1 MKKEKTMPRGK
12 VAILNHGYL
21 PHYRVR
27 FYELLAERGGFDYVV
42 FHGAP
47 PSWVGTPEVT
57 GPFAFPQR
65 RVNNREFRLGPLTLV
80 YQPVIREI
88 LTGGYQAIVITTE
101 SKFIANL
108 ALVLLGKLRGF
119 SVLYWGFGYHPPRG
133 ARESDA
139 PNPAMLKLTTAIKR
153 AFTRLSDGFIAY
165 TKSGAERLIA
175 GGYPA
180 DRTFFVQNTI
190 DMSEQLRLYEA
201 ERDTDKQAI
210 RREFGLRPDSAV
222 FTFIGRLV
230 PIKRVDQLI
239 EAVRRINA
247 NRLSRR
253 PVEAVIIGDGLCMP
267 DLKAQAR
274 DVSGIHFL
282 GRLPPNDE
290 VARCLKVSAAS
301 VVAGMVGLVANH
313 ALAHGCPVIT
323 RELDTHSPELEYIEH
338 ERNGLIIGGDM
349 DAFAATLARFADDA
363 EWQARLAHGALET
376 RDRLRMDDMAAR
388 FDEAVRIT
396 VARRQTARDALPP
409 AQPGPRDR
417 DARSTS

>member
-1 MKKEKTMPRGK
+1 MSRGK

-47 PSWVGTPEVT
+47 PSWVGTPELT
-57 GPFAFPQR
+57 GPFAFRQR
-65 RVNNREFRLGPLTLV
+65 RVNNHEFRVGPLTLI

-88 LTGGYQAIVITTE
+88 MTGGYDAIVITTE

-108 ALVLLGKLRGF
+108 MLVLLGKLRGIA
-119 SVLYWGFGYHPPRG
+119 VLYWGFGYHPPRG
-133 ARESDA
+133 ARESDV
-139 PNPAMLKLTTAIKR
+139 PNPLMLRITTAIKK

-175 GGYPA
+175 GGYPRE
-180 DRTFFVQNTI
+180 RTFFVQNTI

-201 ERDTDKQAI
+201 ERGADHQVI
-210 RREFGLRPDSAV
+210 RREFGLRPDSVV

-239 EAVRRINA
+239 DAVRRIND

-253 PVEAVIIGDGLCMP
+253 AVEAVIIGDGMCMD
-267 DLKAQAR
+267 DLKTQAK
-274 DVSGIHFL
+274 DVAGIHFL
-282 GRLPPNDE
+282 GHRPPNDE
-290 VARCLKVSAAS
+290 IARCLKVSAAS

-323 RELDTHSPELEYIEH
+323 RALDTHSPELEYIEH
-338 ERNGLIIGGDM
+338 DKNGLIVPGDLGE
-349 DAFAATLARFADDA
+349 FAATLARFADDEA
-363 EWQARLAHGALET
+363 WQARLAQGALET
-376 RDRLRMDDMAAR
+376 RDGLRMDDMAAR
-388 FDEAVRIT
+388 FDEAVSMT
-396 VARRQTARDALPP
+396 VARRHSRNAMPL
-409 AQPGPRDR
+409 AQPEPR
-417 DARSTS
+417 S

>member
-1 MKKEKTMPRGK
+1 MSRVK

-47 PSWVGTPEVT
+47 PSWVGTPELK

-65 RVNNREFRLGPLTLV
+65 RVNNREFRIGPLTLV
-80 YQPVIREI
+80 YQPVIWEI
-88 LTGGYQAIVITTE
+88 MTGGYDAIVITTE

-108 ALVLLGKLRGF
+108 ALVLLGKLCGF

-133 ARESDA
+133 SRESDV
-139 PNPAMLKLTTAIKR
+139 PNPLMLKVTTAIKK

-165 TKSGAERLIA
+165 TKSGAERLMES
-175 GGYPA
+175 GYPRE
-180 DRTFFVQNTI
+180 RTFFVQNTI
-190 DMSEQLRLYEA
+190 DMSEQFRLWEA
-201 ERDTDKQAI
+201 ERNTDPQAI
-210 RREFGLRPDSAV
+210 RREFGLLPDSTV

-239 EAVRRINA
+239 EAVRRINVQK
-247 NRLSRR
+247 LSRR
-253 PVEAVIIGDGLCMP
+253 PVEAVIIGDGLCMD
-267 DLKAQAR
+267 DLKAQAK
-274 DVSGIHFL
+274 DVPGIHFL
-282 GRLPPNDE
+282 GHRPPNDE

-338 ERNGLIIGGDM
+338 DGNGLIIPGDM
-349 DAFAATLARFADDA
+349 DEFAGTLARLADDDA
-363 EWQARLAHGALET
+363 WQARLAKGALAS
-376 RDRLRMDDMAAR
+376 RDGLRMDDMAAR
-388 FDEAVRIT
+388 FDEAVRTT
-396 VARRQTARDALPP
+396 VGHRQSRGHLPMP
-409 AQPGPRDR
+409 QTEPR
-417 DARSTS
+417 A

>member
-1 MKKEKTMPRGK
+1 MSRNK

-27 FYELLAERGGFDYVV
+27 FYELLAERGGVDYVV

-47 PSWVGTPEVT
+47 PSWVGTPELK
-57 GPFAFPQR
+57 GPLAFPQR
-65 RVNNREFRLGPLTLV
+65 RVNNREFRVGPLTLV

-88 LTGGYQAIVITTE
+88 MTGGYDAIVITTE
-101 SKFIANL
+101 SKFVANL
-108 ALVLLGKLRGF
+108 LLVLLCKPRGIA
-119 SVLYWGFGYHPPRG
+119 VLYWGFGYHPPRG
-133 ARESDA
+133 SREGDV
-139 PNPAMLKLTTAIKR
+139 PNPLMLKITTAIKK

-175 GGYPA
+175 SGYPRE
-180 DRTFFVQNTI
+180 RTFFVQNTI

-201 ERDTDKQAI
+201 ERDTDDQAI
-210 RREFGLRPDSAV
+210 RREFGLRPDSIV

-239 EAVRRINA
+239 DAVRRIND

-253 PVEAVIIGDGLCMP
+253 PVEAVIIGDGICMA
-267 DLKAQAR
+267 DLKAQAKEA
-274 DVSGIHFL
+274 VGIHFL
-282 GRLPPNDE
+282 GHKPPNDE

-323 RELDTHSPELEYIEH
+323 RALDTHSPELEYIEH
-338 ERNGLIIGGDM
+338 DKNGLIVPGDL
-349 DAFAATLARFADDA
+349 DEFAATLARFADDEA
-363 EWQARLAHGALET
+363 WQARLAQGALGT
-376 RDRLRMDDMAAR
+376 RDGLRMDDMAAR
-388 FDEAVRIT
+388 FDEAVSTT
-396 VARRQTARDALPP
+396 VARRHTRGATPL
-409 AQPGPRDR
+409 AQPEPR
-417 DARSTS
+417 S

>member
-1 MKKEKTMPRGK
+1 MSRGK

-47 PSWVGTPEVT
+47 PSWVGTPELK

-65 RVNNREFRLGPLTLV
+65 RVNNREFRIGPLTLV
-80 YQPVIREI
+80 YQPVIWEI
-88 LTGGYQAIVITTE
+88 MIGGYDAVVITTE

-108 ALVLLGKLRGF
+108 ALVLLGKLRGI

-133 ARESDA
+133 SRESDVA
-139 PNPAMLKLTTAIKR
+139 NPVMLKLTTAIKKG
-153 AFTRLSDGFIAY
+153 FTKLSEGFIAY
-165 TKSGAERLIA
+165 TKSGAERLMES
-175 GGYPA
+175 GYPRE
-180 DRTFFVQNTI
+180 RTFFVQNTI
-190 DMSEQLRLYEA
+190 DMSEQFRLWEA
-201 ERDTDKQAI
+201 ERDTDPQAI
-210 RREFGLRPDSAV
+210 RREFGLRPDSTV

-247 NRLSRR
+247 NKLSRR
-253 PVEAVIIGDGLCMP
+253 PVEAVIIGDGLCMD
-267 DLKAQAR
+267 DLKAQAK
-274 DVSGIHFL
+274 DVPGIHFL
-282 GRLPPNDE
+282 GHKPPNDE

-323 RELDTHSPELEYIEH
+323 RELETHSPELEYIEH
-338 ERNGLIIGGDM
+338 DSNGLIIPGDM
-349 DAFAATLARFADDA
+349 DEFAGTLARLADDDS
-363 EWQARLAHGALET
+363 WQARLAQGALES
-376 RDRLRMDDMAAR
+376 RDGLRMDDMAAR

-396 VARRQTARDALPP
+396 VDRRQAPRRLPVP
-409 AQPGPRDR
+409 QTEPR
-417 DARSTS
+417 A

>member
-1 MKKEKTMPRGK
+1 MSRGK

-47 PSWVGTPEVT
+47 PSWVGTPELK

-65 RVNNREFRLGPLTLV
+65 RVSNREFCIGPLTLI
-80 YQPVIREI
+80 YQPVIWEI
-88 LTGGYQAIVITTE
+88 LTGGYDAVVITTE

-108 ALVLLGKLRGF
+108 ALVLLAKLRGF

-133 ARESDA
+133 PRERDVPS
-139 PNPAMLKLTTAIKR
+139 PVMLKITTAIKK
-153 AFTRLSDGFIAY
+153 AFTSLSDGFIAY
-165 TKSGAERLIA
+165 TKSGAERLVA
-175 GGYPA
+175 SGYPRE
-180 DRTFFVQNTI
+180 RTFFVQNTI
-190 DMSEQLRLYEA
+190 DMSEQFGLHEA
-201 ERDTDKQAI
+201 ERGTDEQAI
-210 RREFGLRPDSAV
+210 RREFGLRPDSAL

-247 NRLSRR
+247 NKLARR
-253 PVEAVIIGDGLCMP
+253 PVEAVIIGDGLCMA

-274 DVSGIHFL
+274 DVPGIHFL
-282 GRLPPNDE
+282 GHKPPNDE
-290 VARCLKVSAAS
+290 VARCLKISVAS

-338 ERNGLIIGGDM
+338 DRNGLIVAGDM
-349 DAFAATLARFADDA
+349 DAFAATLARLADDDA
-363 EWQARLAHGALET
+363 WQARLARGALKSRES
-376 RDRLRMDDMAAR
+376 LRMDDMAAR
-388 FDEAVRIT
+388 FDEAVRLT
-396 VARRQTARDALPP
+396 VARRHARGALPI
-409 AQPGPRDR
+409 AQTEPR
-417 DARSTS
+417 S